1 MQLSTRWLQ
10 YLQSLPKNRLG
21 THDVVVFYQEG
32 DKQKIARGMVWKDGT
47 LQTTQPISFSERQIT
62 NIKAEFTA

>member
-21 THDVVVFYQEG
+21 KHDVVVFYQDG
-32 DKQKIARGMVWKDGT
+32 DKQKIAKGMIWTDGT
-47 LQTTQPISFSERQIT
+47 LETTLPITFSERQIT
-62 NIKAEFTA
+62 NIKTEFSV